1 MKTRRP
7 VLFVILLLL
16 ASVAVA
22 WVSAESAQESLEPLK
37 TFVPSEEVTADGA
50 VSFPVDI

>member
-7 VLFVILLLL
+7 ILFVLLLLL

-22 WVSAESAQESLEPLK
+22 WVSAESAEETQEPLK

-50 VSFPVDI
+50 ISFPVDI